1 MGQVSATPETGAALR
16 RARQIRVCIWII
28 LGGTALDVVGDLVDL
43 ATMARLRAVV
53 ATHGW
58 GRVPAEALEGIVPPS
73 AVPLFLALGGIA
85 AAVTT
90 GFVCWYAYKLSDSLG
105 LRRPE
110 YSAGWTIAALYL
122 PLIVLWRPWQGLS
135 ALRESLSL
143 HAGRPLPGVAPLGV
157 FWIVAAWL
165 GGAGLKQAFKSSPAS
180 PGAFHSYVTT
190 NQIFDVVTAVAA
202 VCLAAATARF
212 FLGLAAT
219 ATHAPHP

>member
-53 ATHGW
+53 ATYGW
-58 GRVPAEALEGIVPPS
+58 GRVPTEALEGIVPPS
-73 AVPLFLALGGIA
+73 AVPLILALGAIA
-85 AAVTT
+85 ASVTT
-90 GFVCWYAYKLSDSLG
+90 GFACWYAYQLSDSLR

-143 HAGRPLPGVAPLGV
+143 HAGRPLPGVAPFGV
-157 FWIVAAWL
+157 LWVAAGWL
-165 GGAGLKQAFKSSPAS
+165 GTNSLKQVFKSSPTTAA
-180 PGAFHSYVTT
+180 AFDSYITT
-190 NQIFDVVTAVAA
+190 SQALDVVMALAA
-202 VCLAAATARF
+202 ICLAAATARF
-212 FLGLAAT
+212 FLGLAST